1 MQVKNVFALMFLG
14 AVAVALLTVGCVANP
29 RGNASPTPS
38 ASGNL
43 SEQQTN
49 LLSFSSWNDVSSFL
63 TASQANSAY
72 GGMYGAGRGGMMV
85 KTLEANGAPQ
95 AQGAADQGSGSVSGS
110 QDYSTTNNQV
120 QGVDEPDIV
129 KNDGTYLYVV
139 SENKVKIV
147 KAYPASDLNI
157 VSQITLEN
165 DSYASDIFVYK
176 DKLVVLG
183 SKQPKFQPRLLGEGG
198 LLPPE
203 INGDSGA
210 SQPSRGMMGDA
221 KIAAPASGMPICLG
235 CYGGGQASF
244 AYVYDI
250 SDRSNPK
257 LVKSFVASGNYLQS
271 RLIGGRVFVI
281 STESAYMGGPIPYYA
296 KDGVAQEIQ
305 PSEIGYFDY
314 PDQNYA
320 FTTVLGFNLDDL
332 SEQEAKKVVLMG
344 SSQTIF
350 VSATN
355 AYVTQSVYSYQPYPV
370 LAWSDYEQLLAP
382 YETQDFKDKIA
393 AIDESDAAAWRKEG
407 LKVAEVL
414 KFIQGLSE
422 KQQQELAD
430 KLNSAV
436 QNAQAQM
443 PTRNTGQQRTVVH
456 KFSLGKE
463 ISYLGKG
470 SVPGFV
476 LNQFSMDENNGYFRI
491 ATTIDSYNLGTTGI
505 AVRVGDVVQNKVDNA
520 VYVLDG
526 SLKVVGSVTNLAPG
540 ERIYSA
546 RFMGD
551 KLYLV
556 TFKQVDPL
564 FVIDLKDPTK
574 PAVLGYLKIPGYSSY
589 LHPFDETHVIGL
601 GKNTEDVKEG
611 SGNFAFPLGVK
622 LSLFDVSD
630 VSTPKEVASYDI
642 GDAGSDSAAL
652 NDHKAFLFNPKTGL
666 LVIPVL
672 EAKIDKNK
680 YPNGTPAHVY
690 GDFVFQGAYV
700 FNVDLQKGFT
710 LKGTISHAT
719 PEELAKAGYYYYG
732 TQVQRS
738 AYINN
743 VLYTISNRFVKA
755 NDLDTL
761 ASLGSVEIA
770 NDTLIYPPAGLPL

>member
-1 MQVKNVFALMFLG
+1 MKVRNVFALMLLA
-14 AVAVALLTVGCVANP
+14 AVAVALFTMGCLANSGP
-29 RGNASPTPS
+29 NASPTPS
-38 ASGNL
+38 GNL
-43 SEQQTN
+43 SEKQTN
-49 LLSFSSWNDVSSFL
+49 LLSFSSWDDVSSFL
-63 TASQANSAY
+63 TASQANAGYGAY
-72 GGMYGAGRGGMMV
+72 GGYRGGMME
-85 KTLEANGAPQ
+85 KALANGAPQ
-95 AQGAADQGSGSVSGS
+95 AQGAEDQGSGSVSSS

-129 KNDGTYLYVV
+129 KNDGSYLYVV

-157 VSQITLEN
+157 VSQISMEN
-165 DSYASDIFVYK
+165 DSYVTDIFVYK

-183 SKQPKFQPRLLGEGG
+183 NKQPPFRPGVLGDLPMPVEADGG
-198 LLPPE
+198 
-203 INGDSGA
+203 IGSTGSA
-210 SQPSRGMMGDA
+210 GGVAVDA

-257 LVKSFVASGNYLQS
+257 LVKSFVASGSYLQS
-271 RLIGGRVFVI
+271 RLIGGRVFII
-281 STESAYMGGPIPYYA
+281 STEYAYVGGPIPYYA
-296 KDGVAQEIQ
+296 KDGVERDIQ

-332 SEQEAKKVVLMG
+332 NEQEAKKVVLMG

-350 VSATN
+350 VSTAN
-355 AYVTQSVYSYQPYPV
+355 AYVTQSVYDYTPYPV
-370 LAWSDYEQLLAP
+370 LSWSDYEQILAP

-393 AIDESDAAAWRKEG
+393 AIDESDASSWRKEA
-407 LKVAEVL
+407 LKVAEAQKL
-414 KFIQGLSE
+414 IAGLSE
-422 KQQQELAD
+422 KQQQEAYD
-430 KLNSAV
+430 KLNSASK
-436 QNAQAQM
+436 NAEAQK
-443 PTRNTGQQRTVVH
+443 PIRSTNQQRTVVH

-463 ISYLGKG
+463 ISYQGKG

-491 ATTIDSYNLGTTGI
+491 ATTSDNYNYGPMGEFQQSTSE
-505 AVRVGDVVQNKVDNA
+505 NA

-526 SLKVVGSVTNLAPG
+526 KLGVVGSVTNLAPG

-556 TFKQVDPL
+556 TFKQIDPL
-564 FVIDLKDPTK
+564 FVIDLKDPAK

-611 SGNFAFPLGVK
+611 NGNLAFPLGVK

-630 VSTPKEVASYDI
+630 VSTPKEIATYDI
-642 GDAGSDSAAL
+642 GDSGSDSAAL

-666 LVIPVL
+666 LVIPAL
-672 EAKIDKNK
+672 EAKIDKSK
-680 YPNGTPAHVY
+680 YPNGTPVHVY

-710 LKGTISHAT
+710 LKGTVSHAT

-743 VLYTISNRFVKA
+743 VLYTVSNRFVKA
-755 NDLDTL
+755 NDLNTL
-761 ASLGSVEIA
+761 APLGSVEIA
-770 NDTLIYPPAGLPL
+770 NDTVIYPPAGLPL